1 MSTSWRNTAHRLAGR
16 AMTYAQASQP
26 VRTSA
31 LIRRLLASSSSSKK
45 AAQPTRGRVAGLDA
59 ANRAAR
65 IPGDPAPLARTSG
78 MDAAARA
85 AGIPD

>member
-1 MSTSWRNTAHRLAGR
+1 MSTSWKNTAHRLAGR
-16 AMTYAQASQP
+16 AMTYAQTSQP

-45 AAQPTRGRVAGLDA
+45 ADHADQGRVAGLDA

-65 IPGDPAPLARTSG
+65 IPEDPAPLARTSG
-78 MDAAARA
+78 MAAAARA
-85 AGIPD
+85 AGIPG